1 MKVHTKVLVIFGVGI
16 GLMFVMMLGLSLGIG
31 DSSRILVPVLTLAG
45 GILFF
50 FAWYGLDHAVLSPIR
65 SLTRKVESAAA
76 EGRLPVGIG
85 SPGSDEISVLSR
97 EIEALAHSLAQ
108 VQARHANIVDTQS
121 SLICC
126 YGADGRISFVNR
138 AMHEF
143 LARPR
148 EELLGSDIG
157 ALFPG
162 SYGAPSSLGRSEL
175 TPTSPVI
182 MGQEQFVLPDG
193 TVHWLRRE
201 DHGTFDAAGNL
212 VEVQTVFSDVTE
224 SHLAHLRVEESETR
238 YRKLFE
244 NAHDGIMI
252 VDEETESVCD
262 ANLSLCRML
271 GCDRPALLGRKVES
285 LVFLPPVEEQVAAE
299 DEEGQSWS
307 RARQLGALELRRG
320 DKEQVFCDVIITPYL
335 SGARGLQQWNFRD
348 ITDRKKADDGL
359 RQLSGQLLSLQDQER
374 RRISRELHDSTA
386 QVLAA
391 VQMNLSILSTILEES
406 DPTAQQLL
414 RETRSMVN
422 QCNDEIRTL
431 SYLLHPP
438 LLDEVGL
445 VFAVK
450 LFVDGFSKR
459 SGLKVSVVV
468 PETIPRLPSDV
479 ETTFFR
485 VVQEALSNV
494 HRHSGG
500 TQAWIRIERTADG
513 LMVEVRDNGRGI
525 SADRQARLDVVVP
538 SLGVGLRGMRER
550 LAHLRGDLKVL
561 ADNGGT
567 RVCANVTLNWEEIC
581 PASRS

>member
-1 MKVHTKVLVIFGVGI
+1 MKIHTKVLVIFAVGI
-16 GLMFVMMLGLSLGIG
+16 VLMFAMMLGLSFGIG
-31 DSSRILVPVLTLAG
+31 SSSRILITVLTLAG

-50 FAWYGLDHAVLSPIR
+50 FAWYGLDQAVLSPIR

-76 EGRLPVGIG
+76 EGRLPVAIG
-85 SPGSDEISVLSR
+85 APGHDEISVLSR
-97 EIEALAHSLAQ
+97 EIETLAHSLAQ
-108 VQARHANIVDTQS
+108 VQARYSNIVDTQS
-121 SLICC
+121 NLICC

-138 AMHEF
+138 AMCDF

-148 EELLGSDIG
+148 EKLLGSDVG

-162 SYGAPSSLGRSEL
+162 SYGAPSPLGRCEL
-175 TPTSPVI
+175 MPSAPVI
-182 MGQEQFVLPDG
+182 LGQEQFVSPDG
-193 TVHWLRRE
+193 TRRWLRRE

-212 VEVQTVFSDVTE
+212 VEVQTVLTDVTE
-224 SHLAHLRVEESETR
+224 SHLARLRVEESETR

-252 VDEETESVCD
+252 VDEETGGVCD

-271 GCDRPALLGRKVES
+271 GRERSALLGRNVES
-285 LVFLPPVEEQVAAE
+285 LVVFPSAE
-299 DEEGQSWS
+299 DHTADDDEGRPHPKALKLS
-307 RARQLGALELRRG
+307 ALELRRG
-320 DKEQVFCDVIITPYL
+320 DKEQVFCDIIITPYQSETRRL
-335 SGARGLQQWNFRD
+335 EQWNFRD

-391 VQMNLSILSTILEES
+391 VQMNLSILSTIHEES

-445 VFAVK
+445 VFAIK

-525 SADRQARLDVVVP
+525 SADRQARLDVLVP

-550 LAHLRGDLKVL
+550 LAHLHGDLKVL
-561 ADNGGT
+561 ADIGGT
-567 RVCANVTLNWEEIC
+567 RVRANVTLNWEEIC
-581 PASRS
+581 PALKS